1 MYEFGIMAYD
11 VAVIRCIV
19 VAIERNMSC
28 PWLKEK
34 TQILKKSQNI
44 LCPRLNIVSL
54 QPKEFFE
61 WLCKSRQDATFC
73 IFLIR
78 NLFFL

>member
-28 PWLKEK
+28 PWLIEK
-34 TQILKKSQNI
+34 TQILKKTQNI
-44 LCPRLNIVSL
+44 LYPRLNIVSL
-54 QPKEFFE
+54 QPKEFNGYANHGRMLHSVYF
-61 WLCKSRQDATFC
+61 
-73 IFLIR
+73 
-78 NLFFL
+78 